1 MFHDRTKHLA
11 VSKHVALK
19 MSFVREM
26 IEAGEVE
33 IQKVHTSK
41 NPADMLTKVIPS
53 IKFEQALAEL
63 GVARC

>member
-1 MFHDRTKHLA
+1 MKHVA

-41 NPADMLTKVIPS
+41 NSADMLTKVIPS
-53 IKFEQALAEL
+53 MKFEQALAEL